1 MFHHRTGPR
10 AAHREREA
18 RRVQSS
24 ATLAASFPRLKS
36 LTANLVYYGAE
47 GVKKGAE
54 LKYMVNIAN
63 AKAVFRFNCPNSECI
78 RGDFDLTECLANAVA
93 KHQTAVTGEL
103 ICQGTTINRVRCLNI
118 LRYALKLGY
127 RARS

>member
-1 MFHHRTGPR
+1 MFRHRTGPR
-10 AAHREREA
+10 AEHREREA

-24 ATLAASFPRLKS
+24 ATLSASFPRLKS
-36 LTANLVYYGAE
+36 LTANLVYCGSE
-47 GVKKGAE
+47 GVQMGSQ

-63 AKAVFRFNCPNSECI
+63 AKTVFRFNCPNSECI
-78 RGDFDLTECLANAVA
+78 RGDFDLTDSLASAVA

-103 ICQGTTINRVRCLNI
+103 VCRGTTIKRVRCLNV